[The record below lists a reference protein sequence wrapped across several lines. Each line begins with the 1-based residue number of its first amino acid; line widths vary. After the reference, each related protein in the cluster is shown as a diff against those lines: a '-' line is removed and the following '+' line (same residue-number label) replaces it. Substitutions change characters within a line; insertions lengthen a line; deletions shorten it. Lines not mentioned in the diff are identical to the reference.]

1 MLVCLAAFQILNFF
15 PSIQVEKAV
24 SAYNKIRDFDNASRV
39 LEEAGKYS
47 SAVKIFCD
55 GGMSVKALES
65 SRRYEKKAL
74 PLDPEF
80 KTIPLAQRFAKL
92 YSDQKQIKKLTEVLQ
107 FLPIVSQKI
116 VFLKRAEAFEA
127 ALELHIQERENNEAL
142 RLILARGCGWYDK
155 AKQLP
160 LNKTEL
166 VIQKARSCIDSHPS
180 KMVPM
185 LEGLL
190 QHSDSKVR
198 VNACILLARSTM
210 KIQNCEA
217 AVEMARQ
224 YNNTVAEVEALQLLD
239 ECLCR
244 EMLQKVAE
252 KPVTQIHPDDFQ
264 DLDIIFHGT
273 TPSTHEFLLR
283 KSSKSKTDCSVVAMG
298 AYKKLQDSKFNP
310 ELSSRCLRTLR
321 RLLDFASKAR
331 ELVDIFTF
339 EGDSKKVEHY
349 CADFFGIT
357 AVEKDE
363 IYKKALKECDELKL
377 VNRKDKG
384 LYLLPNE
391 HQDIWVCKLIP
402 KKYVENRRKHSDLD
416 GMYLLDKGEVH
427 KMVAAHYT
435 KYLRS
440 VLKRLHFWVKGTVFY
455 RIFQNSF
462 HAQWSLSGTG
472 LQEYLECLCTIIRS
486 CKVSE
491 VAKHYSERKV
501 QDALLSVYSLKS
513 AMYIPF
519 ASRDLDTIRKSLK
532 CLNPKIRMDKESEY
546 LYTNTTTATDLLLQL
561 WQFFS
566 VLGYDVEELK
576 RRLERNLEK
585 ELDGSCKKE
594 LIVEKLHQ
602 LQWLSFCQMIKQSEC
617 LGYQQVLDAC
627 EVIFCKFLPAAVEK
641 QTISPR
647 NTSDIICICT
657 TALLHIATNAECLL
671 KPPQSTGIYIM
682 PEVYHQI
689 VQVFDNLVNHRPLL
703 QQCTRG
709 LESSSSEALLS
720 IKSQS
725 FKLLSSALDLL
736 VMCQSNRSPSM
747 LNQVLANI
755 HTLKDDSS
763 RVCVILTFTLF
774 TNLVIASSDESLLD
788 VNKYHAAICSACN
801 IPWSECTEDPDSV
814 QIHPLAIAL
823 PAAFSTFSSAR
834 DVSQIC
840 KAICSLL
847 SITTKSGIQQIQ
859 YRFKDHKMLL
869 CSVPLSCD
877 EFPQSRIP
885 KEIRDAPS
893 DSSEQHGFHLELT
906 DHATPLLTPSY
917 SSMLQRMQ
925 QGMLEHQ
932 GQPQQQQLSRSYK
945 SQ

>member
-1 MLVCLAAFQILNFF
+1 M
-15 PSIQVEKAV
+15 EKAV

-39 LEEAGKYS
+39 LEEAGNYS
-47 SAVKIFCD
+47 GAVKIFCD
-55 GGMSVKALES
+55 AGMSVKALES

-80 KTIPLAQRFAKL
+80 KIIPLAHRFAKL
-92 YSDQKQIKKLTEVLQ
+92 YSDQKRVKKLTEVLQ

-116 VFLKRAEAFEA
+116 VFLKHAEEFEA
-127 ALELHIQERENNEAL
+127 AFELHIQELEDNEAL

-160 LNKTEL
+160 LAKTEL

-180 KMVPM
+180 EMVPM

-190 QHSDSKVR
+190 QHSECKVR

-210 KIQNCEA
+210 TIQKCEA
-217 AVEMARQ
+217 AVDMTRQ
-224 YNNTVAEVEALQLLD
+224 YNNAVAEVEALQLLD

-244 EMLQKVAE
+244 EMFQKVAE
-252 KPVTQIHPDDFQ
+252 KPVTKLHPDIFQ
-264 DLDIIFHGT
+264 DLDIIFHDT
-273 TPSTHEFLLR
+273 TPSAHEFLLR
-283 KSSKSKTDCSVVAMG
+283 KSSKSKTDCSVVAMS
-298 AYKKLQDSKFNP
+298 AYRKLQDSKFTP
-310 ELSSRCLRTLR
+310 ELSSGCLRTLR
-321 RLLDFASKAR
+321 RLLDFANKAR
-331 ELVDIFTF
+331 ELVDMFTF
-339 EGDSKKVEHY
+339 EGDSKKVENY

-357 AVEKDE
+357 AVERDA
-363 IYKKALKECDELKL
+363 IYKKALKESDELKL
-377 VNRKDKG
+377 LEIVNRKDKG

-391 HQDIWVCKLIP
+391 QQDIWVCKLIP
-402 KKYVENRRKHSDLD
+402 KKCVENRRKHSDLD

-472 LQEYLECLCTIIRS
+472 LQEYLECLCTIVRS
-486 CKVSE
+486 CKVAE
-491 VAKHYSERKV
+491 VAKHYSERKM

-532 CLNPKIRMDKESEY
+532 RLNPKIHMDKESEY
-546 LYTNTTTATDLLLQL
+546 LYTNTTRATDLLLQL

-566 VLGYDVEELK
+566 VLGHDVEELK
-576 RRLERNLEK
+576 RRLEQNLEK
-585 ELDGSCKKE
+585 ELDNPFKKE

-602 LQWLSFCQMIKQSEC
+602 LQWLSFCQMIKRSEC

-627 EVIFCKFLPAAVEK
+627 EVIFCKFLPGAVEK

-671 KPPQSTGIYIM
+671 KPPQSTSMYII

-703 QQCTRG
+703 QQCTHG
-709 LESSSSEALLS
+709 LESSSSEVLLS
-720 IKSQS
+720 IKSHS

-736 VMCQSNRSPSM
+736 VMCQSNGSPSM

-763 RVCVILTFTLF
+763 RVCVILAFTLF
-774 TNLVIASSDESLLD
+774 TNLVIASSDESLLN
-788 VNKYHAAICSACN
+788 VNKYHAAICTACN
-801 IPWSECTEDPDSV
+801 IPWSEYTEDPDSV

-823 PAAFSTFSSAR
+823 QAAFSTFSSAS
-834 DVSQIC
+834 DVSLVC
-840 KAICSLL
+840 KTICSLL

-859 YRFKDHKMLL
+859 YLFQDHKMLL
-869 CSVPLSCD
+869 CYVPLSCD
-877 EFPQSRIP
+877 EFPQNRIP
-885 KEIRDAPS
+885 KEICAAPS
-893 DSSEQHGFHLELT
+893 DSSEQHDLHL
-906 DHATPLLTPSY
+906 DHATPLPTPSY

-932 GQPQQQQLSRSYK
+932 PQQQQLSRSYK
-945 SQ
+945 RQ